1 MKSFDRDM
9 THDLSAQLLKQSK
22 DDEDEEDGKVDEED
36 GEVDDDDGKVDGE
49 VDDDD
54 WEMTHGLPAPAP

>member
-1 MKSFDRDM
+1 M
-9 THDLSAQLLKQSK
+9 
-22 DDEDEEDGKVDEED
+22 DEED

-49 VDDDD
+49 VDDGD